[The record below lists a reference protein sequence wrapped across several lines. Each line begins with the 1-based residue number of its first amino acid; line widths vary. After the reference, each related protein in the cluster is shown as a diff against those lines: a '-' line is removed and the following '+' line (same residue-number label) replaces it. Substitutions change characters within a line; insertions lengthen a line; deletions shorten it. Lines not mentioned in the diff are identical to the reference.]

1 MKRQLILSV
10 LIRIKKDTA
19 EQVNGIQKN
28 PVTDN
33 SRCNSGYLHRGDI
46 FSGKGIGRVTDQE
59 ASFTHSSE
67 ETEKKKWCKLLRQHE
82 CNPRC
87 HYAVKMF
94 YRKIRSI
101 YSIKENRFYTLLLNT
116 TPILILKCRIPQK
129 GWVWRLHMLFQYE
142 VLALVVK

>member
-10 LIRIKKDTA
+10 PIRIKKDIA

-33 SRCNSGYLHRGDI
+33 SRCTSGYLHRGDI

-67 ETEKKKWCKLLRQHE
+67 ETEKKKNGVNCFVNMNAIL
-82 CNPRC
+82 
-87 HYAVKMF
+87 AVIMRWKCFIGKSEVYTALKKTGSIPF
-94 YRKIRSI
+94 YL
-101 YSIKENRFYTLLLNT
+101 TL
-116 TPILILKCRIPQK
+116 
-129 GWVWRLHMLFQYE
+129 HLF
-142 VLALVVK
+142 